1 MEKKKTKDSR
11 AYELLDHL
19 EKIEGIAKKEHWE
32 QEKEKEVKRNLI
44 DHWETE
50 RPPEN

>member
-1 MEKKKTKDSR
+1 MMKKKESR
-11 AYELLDHL
+11 ADELLDHL
-19 EKIEGIAKKEHWE
+19 EKIDGIAKKDHWDSD
-32 QEKEKEVKRNLI
+32 KEKQVKRNLI